1 MDESAALGSKRI
13 PIDASDFSADAPPPE
28 WAMIE
33 VNGELIQP
41 QQLLGDSDLSV
52 EVLGAKGRVELGQ
65 ISFSSPEVRRGRR
78 HWSTRRLQVTM
89 MMSLMTTF
97 LCSRSHYFL
106 HLIALITSLIFLP

>member
-1 MDESAALGSKRI
+1 MSTMLDESAALGSKRI

-65 ISFSSPEVRRGRR
+65 ISFSSPEVRRE
-78 HWSTRRLQVTM
+78 TRPAALVDKKVTKVIGDA
-89 MMSLMTTF
+89 SSMTTF
-97 LCSRSHYFL
+97 
-106 HLIALITSLIFLP
+106 